1 MPELPEVE
9 TISRGIAPWVVGQRI
24 SDVIVRDGRLRWP
37 VPHNLRARLRN
48 RTVLAVERRAKYLI
62 LRLDEGGDVLIHL
75 GMSGRLCVLPEPRAH
90 GAHDHI
96 ELRFERGQVLRY
108 TDPRRFGAV
117 LLAPDG
123 AEQHPRLRALG
134 PEPLGPDF
142 DATYLAGR
150 ARGRKLAVK
159 QLLMDAQVVVG
170 VGNIYANEALFLAGV
185 RPARPAGRITQA
197 RHERI
202 VAGVRQT
209 LTQAIAAGGTTFRDF
224 VGSDGQPGYFAQS
237 LTVYGRQGMPCVRCA
252 RPLIDSRL
260 GGRATVFCGA
270 CQK

>member
-9 TISRGIAPWVVGQRI
+9 TTRRGIAPWVVAHRI

-37 VPHNLRARLRN
+37 VSRTLRAQLRN
-48 RTVLAVERRAKYLI
+48 RTVVAVERRAKYLI
-62 LRLDEGGDVLIHL
+62 LRLDEGGDLLIHL
-75 GMSGRLCVLPEPRAH
+75 GMSGRLCVLPEPRTP

-96 ELRFERGQVLRY
+96 DLRFECGQVLRF

-117 LLAPDG
+117 LLASHG
-123 AEQHPRLRALG
+123 AEQHPRLQKLG

-142 DATYLAGR
+142 DAAYLAGR
-150 ARGRKLAVK
+150 ARRRKLSVK

-185 RPARPAGRITQA
+185 RPARPAGRITLA
-197 RHERI
+197 RYERI
-202 VAGVRQT
+202 VGGVRQT
-209 LTQAIAAGGTTFRDF
+209 LTQAIEAGGTTFRDF
-224 VGSDGQPGYFAQS
+224 VGGDGQPGYFAQS

-252 RPLIDSRL
+252 RPLRNSRL
-260 GGRATVFCGA
+260 GGRATVFCIS